1 MKRNFLFLYSFYNLV
16 TNMIETRLGDFE
28 ENLMLI
34 IGILGEEEGYA
45 FRISKAFE
53 QRTNRAISI
62 GATHSTLD
70 RLETKGFVR
79 SSLKNATSER
89 GDRKKRI
96 FVLTALGKRVLRE
109 SMEFKV
115 QLWKE
120 YPAFAGK
127 LGLTE

>member
-1 MKRNFLFLYSFYNLV
+1 
-16 TNMIETRLGDFE
+16 MIETRLGDFE
-28 ENLMLI
+28 ETLMLI
-34 IGILGEEEGYA
+34 VGILGDEEAYA
-45 FRISKAFE
+45 FRVAKAFE
-53 QRTNRAISI
+53 QRTGRSISI

-79 SSLKNATSER
+79 SSLKNSTSER
-89 GDRKKRI
+89 GDRRKRI
-96 FVLTALGKRVLRE
+96 FVITALGKRVLRE

-120 YPAFAGK
+120 YPVLAGK

>member
-1 MKRNFLFLYSFYNLV
+1 ML
-16 TNMIETRLGDFE
+16 ETKLGDFE
-28 ENLMLI
+28 ETLMLI
-34 IGILGEEEGYA
+34 VGILGEEAYA

-53 QRTNRAISI
+53 KRSGRSVSI

-70 RLETKGFVR
+70 RLETKGFLR
-79 SSLKNATSER
+79 SELKSATSDR
-89 GDRKKRI
+89 GDRTKRI
-96 FVLTALGKRVLRE
+96 FVITALGKRVLKE

-127 LGLTE
+127 FGFSNT